1 MNKFLDKL
9 PFMNRGGRSS
19 TRTVRAS
26 GHVSR
31 RSQEERQQR
40 IFLLSVGL
48 AGLLV
53 ILILVGG
60 LTYEYFIKPNQ
71 VLAEVNGQ
79 QIKRRDYWKYQS
91 VVLYQQARLYEN
103 YAAQST
109 GQQQSQ
115 FLGFAAS
122 LDAQRGKIWG
132 STGNVS
138 SATIQNMI
146 DNQLYIDGAAKMG
159 IDLPESDV
167 ELTALNAFSPAGAP
181 LMTPVP
187 TPTMIP
193 ARAAAATQ
201 TAEAALATPV
211 TGEGT
216 PSAAGIPGA
225 GTPAAATPVTG
236 AASPVASPAG
246 SPAASPIV
254 NATAI
259 ASPGVAPGTPDPKS
273 AADASFTNFENQVF
287 DKAHMSRAD
296 YYRLFA
302 KPQLAR
308 EKVDAILQNAVPQS
322 ARQAHL
328 SHILVATQELAQQ
341 LYGQATGGASF
352 EALARA
358 NSTDTLTSPTG
369 GDLGWVTRDE
379 INPASADAAF
389 ALKPGQV
396 TEPIQTPYGWE
407 IIRVNDVNPDRPL
420 SETQYENARKKTVD
434 TWVAQQR
441 EATKIK
447 TDYTQTPTPT
457 PDAFAPPAGAPT
469 VPPATP
475 VPTVPPPV
483 LGPYFGTPAATP
495 VMPIGPEATPG
506 AGSTP
511 VSTPALVTT
520 PKA

>member
-9 PFMNRGGRSS
+9 PFLHRKGSS
-19 TRTVRAS
+19 PRRAAGAS
-26 GHVSR
+26 GHTSR
-31 RSQEERQQR
+31 RVQEERQQR
-40 IFLLSVGL
+40 VFLLSVGL

-53 ILILVGG
+53 ILILAGG

-122 LDAQRGKIWG
+122 LDAQRDKIWG
-132 STGNVS
+132 STDNVS

-159 IDLPESDV
+159 IELPESDV

-181 LMTPVP
+181 LLTPVP

-193 ARAAAATQ
+193 ARAEAATQ

-211 TGEGT
+211 AGEGT
-216 PSAAGIPGA
+216 PTAAGNHA
-225 GTPAAATPVTG
+225 AATPAATPVTG
-236 AASPVASPAG
+236 AASPVASPA
-246 SPAASPIV
+246 ASPGL

-259 ASPGVAPGTPDPKS
+259 ASPGAAPGTPDPKA

-308 EKVDAILQNAVPQS
+308 EKVDAVVQNAVPQS
-322 ARQAHL
+322 AQQAHL

-341 LYGQATGGASF
+341 LYGQAIGGASF

-407 IIRVNDVNPDRPL
+407 IIRVDDVNPDQPL
-420 SETQYENARKKTVD
+420 SDTQFENARKKAVD

-441 EATKIK
+441 NATKIK

-506 AGSTP
+506 TGSTP
-511 VSTPALVTT
+511 ASTPASAST